1 MKALVIY
8 DSVFGNTERVA
19 QAIGQALLAEGHEV
33 QTLRLTEASPQQ
45 ATEVDLLIVGSPTR
59 AFRPTPA
66 ITQFLKDIRD
76 NGLRGVKVGAFDTR
90 VSLEEVNSRVLTVFV
105 KLFGYAAEPMAKR
118 LRQKGGAQALSPE
131 GFIVTGKE
139 GPLREGEL
147 ERAAAWA
154 KGLLATNTP

>member
-8 DSVFGNTERVA
+8 DSMFGNTEQVA
-19 QAIGQALLAEGHEV
+19 QTIGQALLSEGHEV
-33 QTLRLTEASPQQ
+33 QTLRVTQVSPQQ
-45 ATEVDLLIVGSPTR
+45 ATEVDVLLVGSPTR

-66 ITQFLKDIRD
+66 TVQFLKDIPD
-76 NGLRGVKVGAFDTR
+76 NGLQGIKVGAFDTR
-90 VSLEEVNSRVLTVFV
+90 IAPEDTGSRLLSVLVR
-105 KLFGYAAEPMAKR
+105 LFGYAAEPMAKR

-147 ERAAAWA
+147 ERAAGWA
-154 KGLLATNTP
+154 KGIARTA

>member
-8 DSVFGNTERVA
+8 DSVFGNTEQVA

-33 QTLRLTEASPQQ
+33 QSLRVTEASPQQ
-45 ATEVDLLIVGSPTR
+45 VTEVDVLLVGSPTR

-66 ITQFLKDIRD
+66 TVQFLKDIPD
-76 NGLRGVKVGAFDTR
+76 NGLQGVKVGAFDTR
-90 VSLEEVNSRVLTVFV
+90 IAPEDTGSRLLSVLVRF
-105 KLFGYAAEPMAKR
+105 FGYAAEPMAKR

-147 ERAAAWA
+147 ERAAGWA
-154 KGLLATNTP
+154 RGIARAA

>member
-8 DSVFGNTERVA
+8 DSMFGNTEQVA
-19 QAIGQALLAEGHEV
+19 QTIGQALLSEGHEV
-33 QTLRLTEASPQQ
+33 QTLRVTQVSPQQ
-45 ATEVDLLIVGSPTR
+45 ATEVDVLLVGSPTR

-66 ITQFLKDIRD
+66 TVQFLKDIPD
-76 NGLRGVKVGAFDTR
+76 NGLQGIKVGAFDTR
-90 VSLEEVNSRVLTVFV
+90 IAPEDTGSRLLSVLVR
-105 KLFGYAAEPMAKR
+105 LFGYAAEPMAKR

-147 ERAAAWA
+147 ERAAGWA
-154 KGLLATNTP
+154 KGIFRAA